1 MRDMTPSEVLLETA
15 IAMLKDA
22 AGQLAAQS
30 KHSKSSIKRQIAN
43 LDKQQDSVIERL
55 TETTNAKV
63 ATALESKIEKLENDK
78 LVLEEKLTQTPKSK
92 AIGKREFEL
101 LARFLSNPWN
111 LYKNGSVAI
120 KKIILRAVFIAPLCY
135 DRIDGF
141 RTPQATVIFEFFG
154 NFSAKC
160 EMAHLRGFEPLASAF
175 GGQRSIQLSYRCV
188 PGAYSPARA
197 GLQWEKA
204 GGWVG
209 N

>member
-1 MRDMTPSEVLLETA
+1 
-15 IAMLKDA
+15 MLKDA

-30 KHSKSSIKRQIAN
+30 KHSKSSLKRQVAN

-63 ATALESKIEKLENDK
+63 ATALEGKIEKLENDK
-78 LVLEEKLTQTPKSK
+78 LVLEEKLTQNPKSK

-120 KKIILRAVFIAPLCY
+120 KKIILRAVFKAPLCY

-141 RTPQATVIFEFFG
+141 RTPQATVIFDFLG
-154 NFSAKC
+154 SFSVKC
-160 EMAHLRGFEPLASAF
+160 EMAHPGGFEPPTFASVVR
-175 GGQRSIQLSYRCV
+175 RSIQLS
-188 PGAYSPARA
+188 
-197 GLQWEKA
+197 
-204 GGWVG
+204 
-209 N
+209 